1 MGDSD
6 LLDFNMDYLMVDE
19 DQYRTVTSL
28 SSYISR
34 GSVDNLT
41 ETSSPVTGGI
51 LKFEFDGGSCE
62 ESHQS
67 YFVSI
72 KEDSSMDSLAKYM
85 SKIWRK
91 RTPDIIV
98 SVISS
103 ISHFKTWE
111 ELAQVED
118 FQSGLTQAL
127 NTTNMW
133 VLTNG
138 LDGGISR
145 IVGDAIHNEHERRS
159 ILLSRANTA
168 YGKITH
174 SAHVEELTKLT
185 VIGVVPK
192 SALTYGADIAT
203 NRDVVVQL
211 KNKGMRAKRHTSEL
225 NAEHS
230 HFILLDEITD
240 LKEIM
245 ALRYKIE
252 ERLLT
257 PIGRGKKY
265 RKMLNL
271 SDPNLNI
278 EEASAFLEHSDII
291 SSTFTPMVG
300 LLIQGGPID
309 IEHVV
314 DLLRKRVPVLVVKG
328 TGLAADLVSFA
339 FNEKIIHPSDEHET
353 YLKQE
358 LIKRMLVC
366 FPNDFQ
372 DDEPARNHCR
382 DLIIECGNLALQE
395 NRKYITVLDI
405 EADPSGLKNLDKYL
419 LLALFES
426 QGTKQGVQ
434 FQEQFQSDLKLTMD
448 WNRCDLA
455 ESLIFR
461 KYSWKSIKIT
471 PELFDRALLKKDRE
485 KFLDMFLEKKTV
497 ILHQY
502 LNHKKL
508 LYLFNQVEK
517 PEFFCHICL
526 EGVLAKIPGTCYP
539 VDKYFLMDRDSEL
552 NQILNKLTGLE
563 NLVSSYDLSM
573 NASGKY
579 VCDKGAAERKALLA
593 LIYWAALTNNPKIVK
608 SLWLWSEQPMVTAL
622 IISRIWHQ
630 MSKNWVKDLDTKRQ
644 LKEDA
649 IEFGKHAVDLLDLS
663 YKDSALHAIASLDD
677 KLPEFGN
684 KTVTQVAQLCRNKY
698 FIAHKSCQKWMMH
711 RWHGVL
717 RIREV
722 DYRIFKL
729 PEWVKIYLSILC
741 IIPMFFWVTYD
752 VQKNSVPVKEEEEDD
767 EEEDHIEA
775 TETLP
780 LSGDEKWKRSRKANV
795 TYHVKEM
802 LSYGR
807 QNLKVP
813 VFLQFYYFYSAP
825 IVKFY
830 ISQFFYVLYLLLF
843 SVAVIIPSCGDI
855 QIDIILYFWTF
866 MLWIEV
872 IRKTIMKKKK
882 HKELNVHWT
891 VVEIILI
898 FLYLLTIGII
908 RIIPR
913 YIPSIKYTTA
923 KFIMSLGLIY
933 FYYRTINIYFPISPV
948 LGPMLI
954 SIKRMVRYD
963 FITWFKMFLI
973 IMVSGGIAIQATLYP
988 NYPFGE
994 YGITMAISRALFAM
1008 FLTKIDDLDGGSS
1021 KCHGFYENQTTSVCY
1036 DAAASFW
1043 NRNITKVR
1051 FTHEYA
1057 TCPHRSFGGY
1067 AITIQYLLL
1076 TKLIFITL
1084 LYALFSATTNK
1095 IQAESEKIWKFQL
1108 HSLIVDF
1115 ETRLRLPAPF
1125 NFFSYIIMVL
1135 EQFFHMGKSVYK
1147 WIWRSSC
1154 CVQHKDL
1161 HTDKSSVVSKKHHS
1175 DFTFWRTLMKK
1186 LKKKQKQEEINAQ
1199 RPLEQEQ
1206 RMQQL
1211 VTQALLQSQFND
1223 KLTEQLSSLERN
1235 IMACQM
1241 ALEQVHHK
1249 IDTMDP
1255 KKVPDMEKS
1264 TNLHMASRESPYPG
1278 TSVERFPVFD
1288 KYINW
1293 EETYPAYDP
1302 VLYTKPIE
1310 EYPEDVR
1317 PLIDLDYIE
1326 LIHKLED
1333 VSLGQEDRQS
1343 ILSTQTLH
1351 RPLWNVAASYNIN
1364 DTNMEINRMSWIDK
1378 DGVPIKYA
1386 LDSYYIPLN
1395 PNGRTGLRG
1404 RGKLWRWG
1412 PNHCVKVV
1420 ISRWK
1425 RFKPQNDFIKVNDK
1439 RVMEVIVLQKRASG
1453 ELTLPEGKEYG
1464 QLSLYSAVCKKFM
1477 DKVFGQKNA
1486 EIDEQMSENQL
1497 VEFFQQFVE
1506 PHRGPFTGFT
1516 SGIIYKGYMDDPCNT
1531 DNAWREAEV
1540 WNIHYHVPDN
1550 LDSKIINKEKRWKE
1564 VSSYLHLPGNQNLIV
1579 QETARMHGAYYV

>member
-1 MGDSD
+1 MDPLD
-6 LLDFNMDYLMVDE
+6 LAMDYLTLDE
-19 DQYRTVTSL
+19 AQYRTVTSL

-34 GSVDNLT
+34 GSLDLNDLT
-41 ETSSPVTGGI
+41 GRVTGGI
-51 LKFEFDGGSCE
+51 LKFEFDGAHCDE
-62 ESHQS
+62 LHQS

-72 KEDSSMDSLAKYM
+72 NEDSSMDSLAKYM

-91 RTPDIIV
+91 RTPDIIL

-103 ISHFKTWE
+103 ISHFKIWE
-111 ELAQVED
+111 DQSQVED
-118 FQSGLTQAL
+118 FQAGLTQAL

-133 VLTNG
+133 VLTSG

-159 ILLSRANTA
+159 ILMSRANTA
-168 YGKITH
+168 YGKIAN
-174 SAHVEELTKLT
+174 SSHVEELTKLT
-185 VIGVVPK
+185 IIGIVPK
-192 SALTYGADIAT
+192 SALTYGNDIAT
-203 NRDVVVQL
+203 NHDVVVEL
-211 KNKGMRAKRHTSEL
+211 KNKGLRAKRQASEL

-230 HFILLDEITD
+230 HFILLEGITD
-240 LKEIM
+240 LRDSM
-245 ALRYKIE
+245 ALRYKVE

-271 SDPNLNI
+271 SDPNLNF
-278 EEASAFLEHSDII
+278 EDAAAFFNHSDII
-291 SSTFTPMVG
+291 SSTCTPMVG
-300 LLIQGGPID
+300 LLIQGGPVD

-314 DLLRKRVPVLVVKG
+314 DLLRRKVPVLIVKG
-328 TGLAADLVSFA
+328 TGLAADLIAFV
-339 FNEKIIHPSDEHET
+339 FNEKMTHPGEEHDPF
-353 YLKQE
+353 LKQE

-366 FPNDFQ
+366 YPNDFQ

-382 DLIIECGNLALQE
+382 DLIIESASLALQE
-395 NRKYITVLDI
+395 NRSFLTILDI
-405 EADPSGLKNLDKYL
+405 EADPLGLKNLDKYL

-426 QGTKQGVQ
+426 QGTKRGSQ

-455 ESLIFR
+455 ESRIFR

-471 PELFDRALLKKDRE
+471 PELFDRALLKRDRE
-485 KFLDMFLEKKTV
+485 KFLDLFLEKKTIV
-497 ILHQY
+497 LHQY

-508 LYLFNQVEK
+508 LYLFNQLEK
-517 PEFFCHICL
+517 PEFFCHVCL
-526 EGVLAKIPGTCYP
+526 EGILAKIPGTCYP
-539 VDKYFLMDRDSEL
+539 VDKYFLMDKNSDL
-552 NQILNKLTGLE
+552 NQILTKLTGLD

-579 VCDKGAAERKALLA
+579 VCDKGAAERKAVLA
-593 LIYWAALTNNPKIVK
+593 LIYWAALTNNPKQVK
-608 SLWLWSEQPMVTAL
+608 SLWMQSEQPMVTAL

-630 MSKNWVKDLDTKRQ
+630 LSKKWVKDLDTKRL
-644 LKEDA
+644 LKENA
-649 IEFGKHAVDLLDLS
+649 IEFGKRAVELLDLS

-677 KLPEFGN
+677 KLAEFGN
-684 KTVTQVAQLCRNKY
+684 KTVTQVAQLCRNRH
-698 FIAHKSCQKWMMH
+698 FIAHKSCQKWLMH
-711 RWHGVL
+711 RWHGCL

-729 PEWVKIYLSILC
+729 PEWVKIYMCTLFVL
-741 IIPMFFWVTYD
+741 PMFFWITYD
-752 VQKNSVPVKEEEEDD
+752 VKRNSVAVKEEEE
-767 EEEDHIEA
+767 EEEDEDHEDVA
-775 TETLP
+775 ETAP
-780 LSGDEKWKRSRKANV
+780 LSGEEKWTRSRKANV

-813 VFLQFYYFYSAP
+813 IYLQFHYFYSAP

-830 ISQFFYVLYLLLF
+830 ISQFFYFMYLLLF
-843 SVAVIIPSCGDI
+843 SVAVIVPSCGDI

-872 IRKTIMKKKK
+872 IRKTVMKKKN
-882 HKELNVHWT
+882 HKELTVHWT

-898 FLYLLTIGII
+898 FLYLLVIGII
-908 RIIPR
+908 RIVPR

-933 FYYRTINIYFPISPV
+933 FYYRTMNIFFPISPV

-973 IMVSGGIAIQATLYP
+973 IMISGGIAIQATLYP
-988 NYPFGE
+988 NYPFTE
-994 YGITMAISRALFAM
+994 YGLTMAISRALFAM
-1008 FLTKIDDLDGGSS
+1008 FLTKIDDLDGNP
-1021 KCHGFYENQTTSVCY
+1021 KCNAFYANQTTSVCY
-1036 DAAASFW
+1036 DSSASFW
-1043 NRNITKVR
+1043 SRNISRVR
-1051 FTHEYA
+1051 FSPEYA
-1057 TCPHRSFGGY
+1057 VCPHRSFGGY
-1067 AITIQYLLL
+1067 VTTIQYLLL

-1084 LYALFSATTNK
+1084 LYALFSATNSK

-1125 NFFSYIIMVL
+1125 NFISYLIML
-1135 EQFFHMGKSVYK
+1135 FEQMCKMMKRFYR
-1147 WIWRSSC
+1147 WICRSSC
-1154 CVQHKDL
+1154 CVK
-1161 HTDKSSVVSKKHHS
+1161 HTDLEKNNEKKVITKQRA
-1175 DFTFWRTLMKK
+1175 DFTFWKTLMKN
-1186 LKKKQKQEEINAQ
+1186 LKKQQKHDEIKAQ

-1206 RMQQL
+1206 KVQQL
-1211 VTQALLQSQFND
+1211 LTQSTLQTQFNN
-1223 KLTEQLSSLERN
+1223 KLTEQLCSLERH
-1235 IMACQM
+1235 IIACQM

-1255 KKVPDMEKS
+1255 KKRPELEKS

-1278 TSVERFPVFD
+1278 TMIQRFPVFD
-1288 KYINW
+1288 KFIDW
-1293 EETYPAYDP
+1293 EETFASYDP

-1310 EYPEDVR
+1310 EYPEEVR
-1317 PLIDLDYIE
+1317 SLIDLDYIE

-1333 VSLGQEDRQS
+1333 VSLGQEDRLS
-1343 ILSTQTLH
+1343 ILSNQTTH
-1351 RPLWNVAASYNIN
+1351 RPLWNVVASYLIN
-1364 DTNMEINRMSWIDK
+1364 DVNLEINRMSWIDK

-1386 LDSYYIPLN
+1386 LDSYNIPLN
-1395 PNGRTGLRG
+1395 PNGRTGIRG

-1412 PNHCVKVV
+1412 PNHSVKVV

-1425 RFKPQNDFIKVNDK
+1425 RYRSKDSFIKVNDK
-1439 RVMEVIVLQKRASG
+1439 KVMEVIVLQKSASG

-1464 QLSLYSAVCKKFM
+1464 HLSLYSAVCKKFM
-1477 DKVFGQKNA
+1477 SKVFGQKEVQIN
-1486 EIDEQMSENQL
+1486 EEMSENQM

-1506 PHRGPFTGFT
+1506 PHPGPFTGFT

-1531 DNAWREAEV
+1531 DNAWRESEV

-1550 LDSKIINKEKRWKE
+1550 LDSKIVNKEKIWKE
-1564 VSSYLHLPGNQNLIV
+1564 VSSYLHLNGNQNLIV
-1579 QETARMHGAYYV
+1579 QETARIHGAYYV

>member
-1 MGDSD
+1 MADPD
-6 LLDFNMDYLMVDE
+6 LLDFNMDYLTIDE

-34 GSVDNLT
+34 GSVDNLD
-41 ETSSPVTGGI
+41 EVSSRVTGGI
-51 LKFEFDGGSCE
+51 LKFEFEAGGCE
-62 ESHQS
+62 ELHQS
-67 YFVSI
+67 YFIAIS
-72 KEDSSMDSLAKYM
+72 EDSSMDGMAKYM

-91 RTPDIIV
+91 RTPDIILTIM
-98 SVISS
+98 SNIG
-103 ISHFKTWE
+103 HFKPWE
-111 ELAQVED
+111 DLSQVED

-168 YGKITH
+168 YGKIAN

-185 VIGVVPK
+185 VIGIVPK
-192 SALTYGADIAT
+192 STLSYGKDIAT
-203 NRDVVVQL
+203 THDVVVPL
-211 KNKGMRAKRHTSEL
+211 KNKGLRAKRHTSEL

-230 HFILLDEITD
+230 HFILLDNITD
-240 LKEIM
+240 LHESM

-257 PIGRGKKY
+257 PIGRGKRY
-265 RKMLNL
+265 RKMINM
-271 SDPNLNI
+271 SDPNLNM
-278 EEASAFLEHSDII
+278 EDASAFLHNHSDII
-291 SSTFTPMVG
+291 SSTSTPMVG

-314 DLLRKRVPVLVVKG
+314 DLLRKKVPVLVVKG
-328 TGLAADLVSFA
+328 SGLAADLVAFV
-339 FNEKIIHPSDEHET
+339 FNEKLTHPNEEHEA

-366 FPNDFQ
+366 YPNDFQ

-382 DLIIECGNLALQE
+382 DLIIESANLALQE
-395 NRKYITVLDI
+395 NGKSITILDI
-405 EADPSGLKNLDKYL
+405 EADPSALKNLDMYI

-426 QGTKQGVQ
+426 QGTKRGTQ

-455 ESLIFR
+455 ESRIFR
-461 KYSWKSIKIT
+461 KYSGKVLQIP
-471 PELFDRALLKKDRE
+471 PELFDRALLKRDRE
-485 KFLDMFLEKKTV
+485 KFLDLFMEKKTIV
-497 ILHQY
+497 LHQY

-508 LYLFNQVEK
+508 LYLFNQLEK

-539 VDKYFLMDRDSEL
+539 VDRDFLMDKDSEL

-579 VCDKGAAERKALLA
+579 VCDKPAAERKALLA

-608 SLWLWSEQPMVTAL
+608 SLWLQSEQPMVTAL

-630 MSKNWVKDLDTKRQ
+630 LSKKWVKDLDTKRQ

-649 IEFGKHAVDLLDLS
+649 IEFGQHAVDLLDLS

-698 FIAHKSCQKWMMH
+698 FIAHKSCQKWMNH

-729 PEWVKIYLSILC
+729 PEYVKIYLSILF

-752 VQKNSVPVKEEEEDD
+752 VEKNGVAVKEEEED
-767 EEEDHIEA
+767 EEEDHMEA
-775 TETLP
+775 TESQP

-813 VFLQFYYFYSAP
+813 IFLQFYYFYSAP

-830 ISQFFYVLYLLLF
+830 ISQFFYFLYLILF
-843 SVAVIIPSCGDI
+843 SLAAIIPSCGDI

-872 IRKTIMKKKK
+872 IRKTILKKRN
-882 HKELNVHWT
+882 HKELTVHWT

-898 FLYLLTIGII
+898 FLYLLTVGII

-913 YIPSIKYTTA
+913 YLPSIQYTTA
-923 KFIMSLGLIY
+923 KFIMCLGLIY
-933 FYYRTINIYFPISPV
+933 FYYRTMNIYFPISPV

-963 FITWFKMFLI
+963 FITWFKMFMI

-988 NYPFGE
+988 NYPLSE
-994 YGITMAISRALFAM
+994 YGLTMALSRALFAM
-1008 FLTKIDDLDGGSS
+1008 FLTKIDDLDGGSD
-1021 KCHGFYENQTTSVCY
+1021 KCHRFYHNQNNRVCH

-1043 NRNITKVR
+1043 NRNISKVR
-1051 FTHEYA
+1051 FSDEYA
-1057 TCPHRSFGGY
+1057 VCPHRSFGGY

-1084 LYALFSATTNK
+1084 LYALFSTTTTK

-1108 HSLIVDF
+1108 HDLIVDF
-1115 ETRLRLPAPF
+1115 ETRLRLPAPL
-1125 NFFSYIIMVL
+1125 NFISY
-1135 EQFFHMGKSVYK
+1135 FFMLFELIYKAGKKMYK
-1147 WIWRSSC
+1147 WICRSGC
-1154 CVQHKDL
+1154 CVKHEDL
-1161 HTDKSSVVSKKHHS
+1161 PTDKPPAIKVKHHS
-1175 DFTFWRTLMKK
+1175 DFTFWKTLMKN
-1186 LKKKQKQEEINAQ
+1186 LKKQQKQDEINAL
-1199 RPLEQEQ
+1199 RPLEMEQ

-1211 VTQALLQSQFND
+1211 LSQSLVQMQFND
-1223 KLTEQLSSLERN
+1223 KLTEQLSNLERSV
-1235 IMACQM
+1235 MTCQM

-1255 KKVPDMEKS
+1255 KKLPDMEK
-1264 TNLHMASRESPYPG
+1264 TTILHMASRESPYPG
-1278 TSVERFPVFD
+1278 TTVERFPVFD

-1293 EETYPAYDP
+1293 EEAYASYDP

-1310 EYPEDVR
+1310 EYPEEVR
-1317 PLIDLDYIE
+1317 LLIDLDYIE

-1333 VSLGQEDRQS
+1333 VSLDQDDRHS

-1351 RPLWNVAASYNIN
+1351 RPLWNVVAGYSIN
-1364 DTNMEINRMSWIDK
+1364 DINMEINRMSWIDK

-1386 LDSYYIPLN
+1386 LDSYNIPLN

-1412 PNHCVKVV
+1412 PNHSVKVV

-1425 RFKPQNDFIKVNDK
+1425 RYKSDSFIKVNDK
-1439 RVMEVIVLQKRASG
+1439 RVMEVIIIQKRATG

-1464 QLSLYSAVCKKFM
+1464 HLSLYSAVCKKFL
-1477 DKVFGQKNA
+1477 DKVLGQKNA
-1486 EIDEQMSENQL
+1486 EIDEQMSENQM
-1497 VEFFQQFVE
+1497 VEFFEQFVE
-1506 PHRGPFTGFT
+1506 PHQGPFTGFT
-1516 SGIIYKGYMDDPCNT
+1516 SGIIYKGYMDDPSNT

-1540 WNIHYHVPDN
+1540 WNFHYHVPDN
-1550 LDSKIINKEKRWKE
+1550 LDSRIVQKEKRWKE
-1564 VSSYLHLPGNQNLIV
+1564 VSSYLHLAGNQNLIL
-1579 QETARMHGAYYV
+1579 QETARINGAYYV